1 MLHRLVLLAL
11 GCLLVAGTGVPAS
24 AALYQLSTGETIEG
38 EAISF
43 NAQGMVVKRPDG
55 SFAPRVGWTNLA
67 ESALKELAKNPK
79 AKPFVE
85 PFVEIE
91 EPEAQRK
98 RVEIKPKPVARLDRP
113 DAKAGIG
120 ALFSSPLSITLLG
133 LLFAAN
139 LYAAYEISV
148 FRNYPPGLV
157 CGIAAAAP
165 VLGPVVFL
173 CLPPR
178 LPKSHDEIAAESMA
192 AHLSEEEQ
200 HALEQAQAQGATAAP
215 IEGTPITGVP
225 DKKQTQITVYQ
236 RGQTTFNRRFF
247 ETKFAG
253 FLRMIPSEAE
263 RNKEIYIRSVRGEH
277 VSTRVT
283 RIMPNELHMQIFKSG
298 VTSDVIIPFSE
309 IQEIQVRPKPAH
321 S

>member
-1 MLHRLVLLAL
+1 
-11 GCLLVAGTGVPAS
+11 
-24 AALYQLSTGETIEG
+24 
-38 EAISF
+38 
-43 NAQGMVVKRPDG
+43 VVKRPDG
-55 SFAPRVGWTNLA
+55 SFAPRIGWTNLA
-67 ESALKELAKNPK
+67 DSALKELAKNPK
-79 AKPFVE
+79 AKSFVE

-91 EPEAQRK
+91 EPEVQRK

-113 DAKAGIG
+113 DARAGFG

-133 LLFAAN
+133 LLFVAN

-157 CGIAAAAP
+157 CGIAAVAP
-165 VLGPVVFL
+165 VLGQVVFL

-215 IEGTPITGVP
+215 IEGTPISGAP
-225 DKKQTQITVYQ
+225 DKKQTQATVYQ

-253 FLRMIPSEAE
+253 FLRMIPSEEE
-263 RNKEIYIRSVRGEH
+263 RNKEIYVRSARGEH

-283 RIMPNELHMQIFKSG
+283 RIMPNELHLQIFKSG